1 MRVVLIRLVAITV
14 IAVFFPARAALAE
27 SAKELVAKN
36 LAARGGGAKLAAI
49 SSIRFT
55 GKLVFP
61 GDFELTYRETRVR
74 KNGAALY
81 ESSVQG
87 LTLVQGYDGKVGWRI
102 NPFEGRRDAERMSQD
117 DMRALADDASIDG
130 TLLSAKLR
138 GSTVSYL
145 GREDFEGTNTYKLRV
160 SDRSGAQY
168 VFFLDPDTYLE
179 IKVVE
184 TRKLRGARQVTLSEY
199 GDYEL
204 VDGAYFPF
212 AVESG
217 PIDSTPAQRQ
227 KLSIDAAQAN
237 IPVDDAMFKMPAA
250 PVAK

>member
-1 MRVVLIRLVAITV
+1 MRVTIIRLLLIAAVAFLLPIEQ
-14 IAVFFPARAALAE
+14 ARAE
-27 SAKELVAKN
+27 SANELVSKN
-36 LAARGGGAKLAAI
+36 LAARGGAEKLAAI
-49 SSIRFT
+49 ASIQFT

-81 ESSVQG
+81 GSSIQG

-117 DMRALADDASIDG
+117 DTRALADDATIEG
-130 TLLSAKLR
+130 PLLSAKTR

-145 GREDFEGTNTYKLRV
+145 GREDFEGTDTYKLRV
-160 SDRSGAQY
+160 NDRSGAEY
-168 VFFLDPDTYLE
+168 VYFLDPDTYLE
-179 IKVVE
+179 IRVVE
-184 TRKLRGARQVTLSEY
+184 TRKLRGARQVTVTEY
-199 GDYEL
+199 GDYER
-204 VDGAYFPF
+204 VNGVYFPF

-217 PIDSTPAQRQ
+217 PLDSTPAQRQ

-237 IPVDDAMFKMPAA
+237 IPVNDTMFKMPSA
-250 PVAK
+250 PVSK